1 MLSAILQAR
10 GWSPLIGWVLHFV
23 GVVVAYD
30 EVGSKEA
37 LASCAGDGPDYGPC
51 EAGVSSGLPK

>member
-1 MLSAILQAR
+1 MPFAILLAR

-37 LASCAGDGPDYGPC
+37 LASCAVDGPDCDPC
-51 EAGVSSGLPK
+51 EEGVSEGLPK